1 MYIAP
6 ESCDHDFVGNA
17 DLRSLHNLIPP
28 NTKSVEMTLR
38 QQVHEFLKRTGRNL
52 NQKLGQHFLIDPYAL
67 QEIAWGAK
75 LTDADFV
82 LEIGAGL
89 GFLTSV
95 LAATAKRVV
104 AIEID
109 EFLYAELQ
117 LKFSKTPH
125 ISLIQGDILKQDLP
139 TLLNDFLPQNTKI
152 VANLPYYITTPVLW
166 ELLKYHQKIG
176 ICVLTM
182 QTEVAERIISPPG
195 NKRYGALS
203 IGVSYYAEAE
213 IVHTIPPD
221 RFFPSPQVDSSVLKL
236 QMHTTPQVTVENE
249 ALFFRIVRAA
259 FQSRRK
265 MLRNALMK
273 NGVSI
278 SAEVFNAVCDQL
290 AIDPQRRGETLD
302 IAEFA
307 ALANSL
313 HKHIRTSAH

>member
-1 MYIAP
+1 
-6 ESCDHDFVGNA
+6 
-17 DLRSLHNLIPP
+17 
-28 NTKSVEMTLR
+28 MTLH
-38 QQVHEFLKRTGRNL
+38 QQTREFLKRTGRNA
-52 NQKLGQHFLIDPYAL
+52 NQKLGQHFLIDPHAL
-67 QEIAWGAK
+67 QEIVWGAK
-75 LTDADFV
+75 LTDTDFV

-95 LAATAKRVV
+95 LAATAKKVV
-104 AIEID
+104 AVEID

-117 LKFSKTPH
+117 LRFSKTPH
-125 ISLIQGDILKQDLP
+125 ISLIQGDILKLDI
-139 TLLNDFLPQNTKI
+139 TALLNDFPPKNTKI

-166 ELLKYHQKIG
+166 ELLKCHQKIG
-176 ICVLTM
+176 ACVLTM

-213 IVHTIPPD
+213 IVHRIPPNQ
-221 RFFPSPQVDSSVLKL
+221 FYPSPQVDSSVLKL
-236 QMHTTPQVTVENE
+236 KMRDTPQVVVENE

-265 MLRNALMK
+265 MLRNALLK

-278 SAEVFNAVCDQL
+278 SADTLNAIFDQL
-290 AIDPQRRGETLD
+290 AIDPRRRGETLD

-307 ALANSL
+307 ALANSVHQQL
-313 HKHIRTSAH
+313 SRSAN

>member
-1 MYIAP
+1 
-6 ESCDHDFVGNA
+6 
-17 DLRSLHNLIPP
+17 
-28 NTKSVEMTLR
+28 MTLY
-38 QQVHEFLKRTGRNL
+38 QQTREFLKRTGRNP
-52 NQKLGQHFLIDPYAL
+52 NQKLGQHFLIDPHTL
-67 QEIAWGAK
+67 QEIASGAK

-89 GFLTSV
+89 GFLTSA

-109 EFLYAELQ
+109 DFLYAELQ

-125 ISLIQGDILKQDLP
+125 VSLIQGDVLKQDLT
-139 TLLNDFLPQNTKI
+139 TLLNDCPPQHTKI

-166 ELLKYHQKIG
+166 ELLKYHRKIG
-176 ICVLTM
+176 SCILTM

-221 RFFPSPQVDSSVLKL
+221 QFYPSPQVDSSVLKL
-236 QMHTTPQVTVENE
+236 QMRDTPQVAVENE
-249 ALFFRIVRAA
+249 ALFFQVVRAA

-265 MLRNALMK
+265 MLRNAVLK

-278 SAEVFNAVCDQL
+278 SAEGFNAICAQL

-307 ALANSL
+307 ALANGL
-313 HKHIRTSAH
+313 HQHMSE

>member
-1 MYIAP
+1 MAGRIP
-6 ESCDHDFVGNA
+6 F
-17 DLRSLHNLIPP
+17 LHPK
-28 NTKSVEMTLR
+28 TKSAAMTLY
-38 QQVHEFLKRTGRNL
+38 QQTREFLKRTGRNP
-52 NQKLGQHFLIDPYAL
+52 NQKLGQHFLIDPHTL
-67 QEIAWGAK
+67 QEITWAAK

-89 GFLTSV
+89 GFLTSL

-104 AIEID
+104 AVEID
-109 EFLYAELQ
+109 DFLYAELQ
-117 LKFSKTPH
+117 LKFSRTPH
-125 ISLIQGDILKQDLP
+125 ISLIQGDILKQNLSA
-139 TLLNDFLPQNTKI
+139 LLNEFSPQNTKI
-152 VANLPYYITTPVLW
+152 VANLPYYITTPILW
-166 ELLKYHQKIG
+166 ELLKYHRKIG
-176 ICVLTM
+176 SCVLTM

-221 RFFPSPQVDSSVLKL
+221 QFYPSPQVDSAVLRL
-236 QMHTTPQVTVENE
+236 RMRDTPQVTVANE
-249 ALFFRIVRAA
+249 ALFFRVVRAA

-265 MLRNALMK
+265 MLRNALLK

-278 SAEVFNAVCDQL
+278 SADAFNLICAQL

-313 HKHIRTSAH
+313 HQHMSESVL

>member
-1 MYIAP
+1 
-6 ESCDHDFVGNA
+6 
-17 DLRSLHNLIPP
+17 
-28 NTKSVEMTLR
+28 MTLY
-38 QQVHEFLKRTGRNL
+38 QQTHEFLKRTGRNL
-52 NQKLGQHFLIDPYAL
+52 NQKLGQHFLIDPPTL
-67 QEIAWGAK
+67 QEIAWKAD
-75 LTDADFV
+75 LTDTDSV

-104 AIEID
+104 AVEID

-117 LKFSKTPH
+117 LKFSRVPH
-125 ISLIQGDILKQDLP
+125 ISLIQGDILKLNLS
-139 TLLNDFLPQNTKI
+139 TLLDDFPPQNTKI
-152 VANLPYYITTPVLW
+152 VANLPYYITTPILW
-166 ELLKYHQKIG
+166 ELLKYRQKIG
-176 ICVLTM
+176 ACILTM

-236 QMHTTPQVTVENE
+236 QMRDTPHVAVENE

-265 MLRNALMK
+265 MLRNALLK

-278 SAEVFNAVCDQL
+278 SAEVFNSICAQL

-307 ALANSL
+307 ALANGL
-313 HKHIRTSAH
+313 HKHMHASAL

>member
-1 MYIAP
+1 
-6 ESCDHDFVGNA
+6 
-17 DLRSLHNLIPP
+17 
-28 NTKSVEMTLR
+28 MTLY
-38 QQVHEFLKRTGRNL
+38 QQTREFLKRTGRNP
-52 NQKLGQHFLIDPYAL
+52 NQRLGQHFLIDPHAL
-67 QEIAWGAK
+67 QEIAWAAK

-89 GFLTSV
+89 GFLTSA
-95 LAATAKRVV
+95 LAATAKRVI

-109 EFLYAELQ
+109 DFLYAELQ
-117 LKFSKTPH
+117 VKFSDTPH
-125 ISLIQGDILKQDLP
+125 ISLIQGDILKHNLG
-139 TLLNDFLPQNTKI
+139 TLLNDFPSQNTKI

-166 ELLKYHQKIG
+166 ELLKYHREIG
-176 ICVLTM
+176 TCVLTM

-213 IVHTIPPD
+213 IVHTIPPNQ
-221 RFFPSPQVDSSVLKL
+221 FYPSPQVDSSVLKL
-236 QMHTTPQVTVENE
+236 RMRDTPQVSVENE

-273 NGVSI
+273 NGVFI
-278 SAEVFNAVCDQL
+278 SADTLNTVCDQV
-290 AIDPQRRGETLD
+290 AIDPRRRGETLD

-307 ALANSL
+307 ALANGL
-313 HKHIRTSAH
+313 HQHISESAP

>member
-1 MYIAP
+1 
-6 ESCDHDFVGNA
+6 
-17 DLRSLHNLIPP
+17 
-28 NTKSVEMTLR
+28 MTLY
-38 QQVHEFLKRTGRNL
+38 QQTHEFLKRTGRNL
-52 NQKLGQHFLIDPYAL
+52 NQKLGQHFLIDPHTL
-67 QEIAWGAK
+67 QEIAWKAK

-117 LKFSKTPH
+117 IKFSKTPY
-125 ISLIQGDILKQDLP
+125 ISLIQGDILKQNLP
-139 TLLNDFLPQNTKI
+139 TLLNGFPPQHTKI

-166 ELLKYHQKIG
+166 ELLKHYQKIG
-176 ICVLTM
+176 ACVLTM

-203 IGVSYYAEAE
+203 IGVSYYADAE
-213 IVHTIPPD
+213 IVGTIPPD
-221 RFFPSPQVDSSVLKL
+221 QFFPSPQVDSSVLKL
-236 QMHTTPQVTVENE
+236 QMRDTPHVTVENE

-307 ALANSL
+307 ALANGL
-313 HKHIRTSAH
+313 HKHMSESVL

>member
-1 MYIAP
+1 
-6 ESCDHDFVGNA
+6 
-17 DLRSLHNLIPP
+17 
-28 NTKSVEMTLR
+28 MTLY
-38 QQVHEFLKRTGRNL
+38 QQTREFLKRTGRNP
-52 NQKLGQHFLIDPYAL
+52 NQKLGQHFLIDPHAL
-67 QEIAWGAK
+67 QEITWAAK
-75 LTDADFV
+75 LTDSDLV

-95 LAATAKRVV
+95 LAASAKRVIAV
-104 AIEID
+104 EID

-125 ISLIQGDILKQDLP
+125 ISLIQGDILKQDLT
-139 TLLNDFLPQNTKI
+139 TLLNGFPPHHTKI

-166 ELLKYHQKIG
+166 ELLQYHQKIG
-176 ICVLTM
+176 SCVLTM

-195 NKRYGALS
+195 NKRYGALT

-213 IVHTIPPD
+213 IVHTIPPSQ
-221 RFFPSPQVDSSVLKL
+221 FYPSPQVDSSVLTL
-236 QMHTTPQVTVENE
+236 QMRPAPQVTVENE
-249 ALFFRIVRAA
+249 ALFFQIVRAA

-265 MLRNALMK
+265 MLRNALLK

-278 SAEVFNAVCDQL
+278 SADMLNAVCDQV

-307 ALANSL
+307 ALANGL
-313 HKHIRTSAH
+313 HQHMSESVS

>member
-1 MYIAP
+1 
-6 ESCDHDFVGNA
+6 
-17 DLRSLHNLIPP
+17 
-28 NTKSVEMTLR
+28 MTLR
-38 QQVHEFLKRTGRNL
+38 QQVHEFLKRTGRNA
-52 NQKLGQHFLIDPYAL
+52 NQKLGQHFLIDPHTL

-117 LKFSKTPH
+117 VKFSKTPH
-125 ISLIQGDILKQDLP
+125 ISLIQGDILKQNLP
-139 TLLNDFLPQNTKI
+139 ALLKDSPPQNTKI

-166 ELLKYHQKIG
+166 ELLKYHRDISA
-176 ICVLTM
+176 CVLTM

-203 IGVSYYAEAE
+203 IGVSYYAETE
-213 IVHTIPPD
+213 IVHRIPPNQ
-221 RFFPSPQVDSSVLKL
+221 FFPSPQVDSSVLKL
-236 QMHTTPQVTVENE
+236 EMRDTPQVTVENE
-249 ALFFRIVRAA
+249 VLFFRIIRAA

-265 MLRNALMK
+265 MLRNALLK

-278 SAEVFNAVCDQL
+278 SADAFNAICAQL

-307 ALANSL
+307 ALTNSL
-313 HKHIRTSAH
+313 HQHMSESANYSRF

>member
-1 MYIAP
+1 
-6 ESCDHDFVGNA
+6 
-17 DLRSLHNLIPP
+17 
-28 NTKSVEMTLR
+28 MTLY
-38 QQVHEFLKRTGRNL
+38 QQTHEFLKRTGRNA
-52 NQKLGQHFLIDPYAL
+52 NQKLGQHFLIDPHAL
-67 QEIAWGAK
+67 QEIAWAAN
-75 LTDADFV
+75 LTDSDLV

-104 AIEID
+104 AVEID

-117 LKFSKTPH
+117 LKFSKTPR
-125 ISLIQGDILKQDLP
+125 ISLIQGDILKQDLA
-139 TLLNDFLPQNTKI
+139 TLLNDFPPEHTKI

-166 ELLKYHQKIG
+166 ELLKHRQKIG
-176 ICVLTM
+176 SCVLTM

-203 IGVSYYAEAE
+203 IGVTYYADAE
-213 IVHTIPPD
+213 IVHTIPPSQ
-221 RFFPSPQVDSSVLKL
+221 FFPSPEVDSSVLRL
-236 QMHTTPQVTVENE
+236 RMRDTPQVAVENE

-265 MLRNALMK
+265 MLRNALLK

-278 SAEVFNAVCDQL
+278 SADMLNAICDQL
-290 AIDPQRRGETLD
+290 AIDPRRRGETLD

-307 ALANSL
+307 ALANGL
-313 HKHIRTSAH
+313 HQHMSESAN

>member
-1 MYIAP
+1 MCIATAN
-6 ESCDHDFVGNA
+6 CDQNFVGNA
-17 DLRSLHNLIPP
+17 DPRSLHLPKIKFPA
-28 NTKSVEMTLR
+28 MTLY
-38 QQVHEFLKRTGRNL
+38 QQTREFLKRTGRNP
-52 NQKLGQHFLIDPYAL
+52 NQKLGQHFLIGPHAL

-95 LAATAKRVV
+95 LATTAKKVLAV
-104 AIEID
+104 EID

-117 LKFSKTPH
+117 LKFSKMSH
-125 ISLIQGDILKQDLP
+125 ISLIQGDILKLNLAP
-139 TLLNDFLPQNTKI
+139 LLNDFPPQNTKI

-166 ELLKYHQKIG
+166 ELLKFYRKIG
-176 ICVLTM
+176 TCVLTM

-213 IVHTIPPD
+213 IVHAIPPD
-221 RFFPSPQVDSSVLKL
+221 QFFPSPQVDSSVLKL
-236 QMHTTPQVTVENE
+236 QMHDTPQVAVENE
-249 ALFFRIVRAA
+249 PLFFRIVRAA

-265 MLRNALMK
+265 MLRNALLK

-278 SAEVFNAVCDQL
+278 SADTLNAVFDEL
-290 AIDPQRRGETLD
+290 AIDPRRRGETLD

-307 ALANSL
+307 ALANGL
-313 HKHIRTSAH
+313 HKQLRNSAN

>member
-1 MYIAP
+1 
-6 ESCDHDFVGNA
+6 
-17 DLRSLHNLIPP
+17 
-28 NTKSVEMTLR
+28 MTLY
-38 QQVHEFLKRTGRNL
+38 QQTREFLKRTGRNP
-52 NQKLGQHFLIDPYAL
+52 NQKLGQHFLIDPHAL
-67 QEIAWGAK
+67 QEIAWAAK
-75 LTDADFV
+75 LTNADFV

-89 GFLTSV
+89 GFLTSL

-104 AIEID
+104 AVEID
-109 EFLYAELQ
+109 DFLYAELQ
-117 LKFSKTPH
+117 LKFSRTPH

-139 TLLNDFLPQNTKI
+139 TLLNDFPPQATKI
-152 VANLPYYITTPVLW
+152 VANLPYYVTTPILW
-166 ELLKYHQKIG
+166 ELLKYHRKIG
-176 ICVLTM
+176 SCVLTM

-221 RFFPSPQVDSSVLKL
+221 QFYPSPQVDSAVLRL
-236 QMHTTPQVTVENE
+236 QMRDTPQVTVANE

-265 MLRNALMK
+265 MLRNALLK

-278 SAEVFNAVCDQL
+278 SADAFNVICAQL

-302 IAEFA
+302 ITEFA

-313 HKHIRTSAH
+313 HQHMSESVL

>member
-1 MYIAP
+1 
-6 ESCDHDFVGNA
+6 
-17 DLRSLHNLIPP
+17 
-28 NTKSVEMTLR
+28 MTLY
-38 QQVHEFLKRTGRNL
+38 QQTHEFLKRTGRNL
-52 NQKLGQHFLIDPYAL
+52 NQKLGQHFLIDPHTL
-67 QEIAWGAK
+67 QEITWAAK
-75 LTDADFV
+75 LTNVDLV

-117 LKFSKTPH
+117 LKFSKMRH

-139 TLLNDFLPQNTKI
+139 TLLNGFPPQNTKI
-152 VANLPYYITTPVLW
+152 VANLPYYLTTPLLW
-166 ELLKYHQKIG
+166 ELLKHHQKIG
-176 ICVLTM
+176 ACILTM
-182 QTEVAERIISPPG
+182 QAEVAERIISPPG

-203 IGVSYYAEAE
+203 IGVSYYAESE
-213 IVHTIPPD
+213 IVHTIPPNQ
-221 RFFPSPQVDSSVLKL
+221 FFPSPQVDSSVLKL
-236 QMHTTPQVTVENE
+236 QMRDTPQVAVENE

-265 MLRNALMK
+265 MLRNALLK

-278 SAEVFNAVCDQL
+278 SADTLNAACDQV

-302 IAEFA
+302 ITEFA

-313 HKHIRTSAH
+313 HQHMTESVL

>member
-1 MYIAP
+1 
-6 ESCDHDFVGNA
+6 
-17 DLRSLHNLIPP
+17 
-28 NTKSVEMTLR
+28 MTLY
-38 QQVHEFLKRTGRNL
+38 QQTREFLKRTGRNP
-52 NQKLGQHFLIDPYAL
+52 NQKLGQHFLIDPHAL
-67 QEIAWGAK
+67 QEIARAAK
-75 LTDADFV
+75 LTDADYV

-89 GFLTSV
+89 GFLTAA

-109 EFLYAELQ
+109 DFLYAELQ
-117 LKFSKTPH
+117 LKFSNVPH
-125 ISLIQGDILKQDLP
+125 IALIQGDILKQNLLA
-139 TLLNDFLPQNTKI
+139 LLNDFAPQHTKI

-166 ELLKYHQKIG
+166 ELLKYHRKIG
-176 ICVLTM
+176 SCILTM

-213 IVHTIPPD
+213 IVHRIPPD
-221 RFFPSPQVDSSVLKL
+221 QFYPSPQVDSSVLKL
-236 QMHTTPQVTVENE
+236 QMRHTPQVAVENE
-249 ALFFRIVRAA
+249 TLFFRIVRAA

-265 MLRNALMK
+265 MLRNALLK

-278 SAEVFNAVCDQL
+278 SADTLNAICHQV

-307 ALANSL
+307 ALANGL
-313 HKHIRTSAH
+313 HQHMSE

>member
-1 MYIAP
+1 
-6 ESCDHDFVGNA
+6 
-17 DLRSLHNLIPP
+17 
-28 NTKSVEMTLR
+28 MTLY
-38 QQVHEFLKRTGRNL
+38 QQTREFLKRTGRNP
-52 NQKLGQHFLIDPYAL
+52 NQKLGQHFLIDPHTL
-67 QEIAWGAK
+67 QEIAWSAK

-95 LAATAKRVV
+95 LAASAKRVV

-117 LKFSKTPH
+117 LKFSQTPH
-125 ISLIQGDILKQDLP
+125 ISLIQGDILKQNLP
-139 TLLNDFLPQNTKI
+139 ALLDDFPPEHTKI

-166 ELLKYHQKIG
+166 ELMKHHRKIG
-176 ICVLTM
+176 TCILTM

-213 IVHTIPPD
+213 IVHRVPPD
-221 RFFPSPQVDSSVLKL
+221 RFFPSPQVDSSILYL
-236 QMHTTPQVTVENE
+236 QMRTTPQVSVENE
-249 ALFFRIVRAA
+249 TLFFRIVRAA

-265 MLRNALMK
+265 MLRNALLK

-278 SAEVFNAVCDQL
+278 SADTLNAVCDQL
-290 AIDPQRRGETLD
+290 AIDPQRRGETLG

-307 ALANSL
+307 ALANGL
-313 HKHIRTSAH
+313 HQHISE

>member
-1 MYIAP
+1 
-6 ESCDHDFVGNA
+6 
-17 DLRSLHNLIPP
+17 
-28 NTKSVEMTLR
+28 MTLY
-38 QQVHEFLKRTGRNL
+38 QQTREFLRRTGRNP
-52 NQKLGQHFLIDPYAL
+52 NQKLGQHFLIDPHAL
-67 QEIAWGAK
+67 QEIAWSAK

-95 LAATAKRVV
+95 LATTAKRVV
-104 AIEID
+104 AVEID
-109 EFLYAELQ
+109 DFLYAELQ

-125 ISLIQGDILKQDLP
+125 ISLIQGDILKQSLP
-139 TLLNDFLPQNTKI
+139 ALLNDFPPEHTKI

-166 ELLKYHQKIG
+166 ELLKYHQNIG
-176 ICVLTM
+176 SCVLTM

-203 IGVSYYAEAE
+203 IGVSYYADAE
-213 IVHTIPPD
+213 IMHRIPPNQ
-221 RFFPSPQVDSSVLKL
+221 FFPSPQVDSSVLRL
-236 QMHTTPQVTVENE
+236 QMRDTPQVAIENE

-265 MLRNALMK
+265 MLRNALLK
-273 NGVSI
+273 NGVFI
-278 SAEVFNAVCDQL
+278 STDVLNAVCDQL
-290 AIDPQRRGETLD
+290 AIDPRRRGETLD

-313 HKHIRTSAH
+313 HQHMTESVL

>member
-1 MYIAP
+1 MIVVPYNGYSP
-6 ESCDHDFVGNA
+6 LF
-17 DLRSLHNLIPP
+17 LHPK
-28 NTKSVEMTLR
+28 TKSAEMTLY
-38 QQVHEFLKRTGRNL
+38 QQTHEFLKRTGRNL
-52 NQKLGQHFLIDPYAL
+52 NQRLGQHFLINPHTL
-67 QEIAWGAK
+67 QEIAWQAK

-95 LAATAKRVV
+95 LATTAKKVV

-117 LKFSKTPH
+117 IKFSKTSH
-125 ISLIQGDILKQDLP
+125 ISLIQGDILKLNLP
-139 TLLNDFLPQNTKI
+139 ALLNDFPAQNTKI

-166 ELLKYHQKIG
+166 ELLKYHRKIG
-176 ICVLTM
+176 TCVLTM

-221 RFFPSPQVDSSVLKL
+221 QFFPSPQVDSSVLKL
-236 QMHTTPQVTVENE
+236 QMRDTPQVSVENE
-249 ALFFRIVRAA
+249 TLFFQIVRAA

-273 NGVSI
+273 NGVFI

-307 ALANSL
+307 ALTNGL
-313 HKHIRTSAH
+313 HQHMSESVS

>member
-1 MYIAP
+1 
-6 ESCDHDFVGNA
+6 
-17 DLRSLHNLIPP
+17 
-28 NTKSVEMTLR
+28 MTLY
-38 QQVHEFLKRTGRNL
+38 QQTREFLKRTGRNP
-52 NQKLGQHFLIDPYAL
+52 NQKLGQHFLIDPHTL
-67 QEIAWGAK
+67 QEIAWAAK

-117 LKFSKTPH
+117 LKFSQTPH
-125 ISLIQGDILKQDLP
+125 ISLIQGDILKQNL
-139 TLLNDFLPQNTKI
+139 TALLDDFPPEHTKI

-166 ELLKYHQKIG
+166 ELMKHHRKIG
-176 ICVLTM
+176 ACILTM

-213 IVHTIPPD
+213 IVHRIPPD
-221 RFFPSPQVDSSVLKL
+221 QFFPSPQVDSSVLRL
-236 QMHTTPQVTVENE
+236 QMHDTPQFTVDNE
-249 ALFFRIVRAA
+249 ALFFRVVRAA

-265 MLRNALMK
+265 MLRNALLK

-278 SAEVFNAVCDQL
+278 SADTLNTICAQVT
-290 AIDPQRRGETLD
+290 IDPQRRGETLD

-313 HKHIRTSAH
+313 HQHMSESAN

>member
-1 MYIAP
+1 
-6 ESCDHDFVGNA
+6 
-17 DLRSLHNLIPP
+17 
-28 NTKSVEMTLR
+28 MTLY
-38 QQVHEFLKRTGRNL
+38 QQVREFLKRTGRNP
-52 NQKLGQHFLIDPYAL
+52 NQKLGQHFLIDPHAL
-67 QEIAWGAK
+67 QEITWGAK

-89 GFLTSV
+89 GFLTSA
-95 LAATAKRVV
+95 LAATAKRVT

-109 EFLYAELQ
+109 EFLYTELQ

-125 ISLIQGDILKQDLP
+125 ISLIRGDILKQNLP
-139 TLLNDFLPQNTKI
+139 TLLNDFPPQHTKI
-152 VANLPYYITTPVLW
+152 VANLPYYITTPFLW
-166 ELLKYHQKIG
+166 ELLKCHQKISA
-176 ICVLTM
+176 CVLTM

-195 NKRYGALS
+195 NKRYGTLS

-221 RFFPSPQVDSSVLKL
+221 RFFPSPQVNSSVLKL
-236 QMHTTPQVTVENE
+236 RMRDTPQVTVKNE
-249 ALFFRIVRAA
+249 TLFFQIVRAA

-265 MLRNALMK
+265 MLRNALLK

-278 SAEVFNAVCDQL
+278 STEVFNAICAQL
-290 AIDPQRRGETLD
+290 AIDPQRRGETLS

-313 HKHIRTSAH
+313 HKQLSKSAD